1 MRSRIVFITGTDTG
15 VGKTVLTSLLARF
28 LRDRDFA
35 VAALKPICSGG
46 RNDARILQAALNGAV
61 PLEQINPWSF
71 RAPLAPR
78 LAARQERRR
87 LQATEV
93 LGHVR
98 KVRGDFD
105 IVLIEG
111 AGGLLSPL
119 GEDFDARDL
128 IIALRAIPLIVCPNR
143 LGALNQARLVISALP
158 AATAREAQL
167 VLVSAPRHDLAS
179 RTNPGML
186 AEFLGAGRVCVF
198 PWLRRTRPAE
208 HALKDRCARQ
218 ALEVIAQRLT
228 SQGRCPPRPTPR
240 SFGLG
245 PAE

>member
-28 LRDRDFA
+28 LRERDFA

-128 IIALRAIPLIVCPNR
+128 IIALRAIPLIVCQTGSARSTRRGWSSLPCR
-143 LGALNQARLVISALP
+143 PPGRARPSSCSCLPLGMTLP
-158 AATAREAQL
+158 AAQIRECWQSFWAPD
-167 VLVSAPRHDLAS
+167 VSAYF
-179 RTNPGML
+179 PGC
-186 AEFLGAGRVCVF
+186 AGRG
-198 PWLRRTRPAE
+198 PRRLR
-208 HALKDRCARQ
+208 
-218 ALEVIAQRLT
+218 
-228 SQGRCPPRPTPR
+228 
-240 SFGLG
+240 
-245 PAE
+245 